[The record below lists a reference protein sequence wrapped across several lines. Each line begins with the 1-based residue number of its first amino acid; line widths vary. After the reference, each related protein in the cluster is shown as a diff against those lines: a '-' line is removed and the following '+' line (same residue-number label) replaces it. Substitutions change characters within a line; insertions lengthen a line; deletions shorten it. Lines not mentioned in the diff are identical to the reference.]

1 MFSGPRVASI
11 GWVQGKAYVGVMRRA
26 ARSSAERGYYLTD
39 FLIERGTGPSESQTF
54 PTTTCHSPQVKQNAT
69 NILHNFSVWFVMPFI
84 VCVPFRTLSQ
94 QKPLARR

>member
-39 FLIERGTGPSESQTF
+39 FLIERRRRVAPDQASLKRF
-54 PTTTCHSPQVKQNAT
+54 LPLLVIHLKLNK
-69 NILHNFSVWFVMPFI
+69 MP
-84 VCVPFRTLSQ
+84 
-94 QKPLARR
+94 

>member
-11 GWVQGKAYVGVMRRA
+11 GWVQGKAYVGVMRRT
-26 ARSSAERGYYLTD
+26 ARSSGERGYYLAD
-39 FLIERGTGPSESQTF
+39 ILIERGRR
-54 PTTTCHSPQVKQNAT
+54 VAT
-69 NILHNFSVWFVMPFI
+69 DQASLKRFLPLLVIHLKLNNLHYFSVWFVMIFI